1 MAEMH
6 VFSTEAASKV
16 GVNAAA
22 LLHDI
27 AFWCRR
33 NAVNGENIHDGKA
46 WTYNSLDAWAA
57 MYPYLSKK
65 QIRLALSKLIEGGYI
80 VDGDW
85 NQNRFDRTKW
95 YALTDAGWEI
105 SGVDFK
111 EIDVPEKAQ
120 QTCPPGHVR
129 NAPEG
134 TSYIRTEKNQNRTR
148 SNTPIAPYDD
158 SDVLDSESDD
168 FADFAAQ
175 CLAAYN
181 EEAGQQVGYP
191 SEKAWLGMRRIFDA
205 GRTLDDVRQVVRKK
219 RMQWQGDER
228 MRRFIRPE
236 TLLGDKFESY
246 LNEPGEEAIE
256 DEFSQYDRICH
267 AAS

>member
-46 WTYNSLDAWAA
+46 WTYNSMDAWAE

-65 QIRLALSKLIEGGYI
+65 QVRLAIDKLIEGGYI

-111 EIDVPEKAQ
+111 EIDEPKKAQ
-120 QTCPPGHVR
+120 QKCPHGQIR

-148 SNTPIAPYDD
+148 SNTPIAPTP
-158 SDVLDSESDD
+158 SDD
-168 FADFAAQ
+168 AIQVIDHLNKRTGKSYKPTSKATLRVINARLNEGHSIDDLKHVIDVKTDKWGNDAKMRDYLRPQTLFAQ
-175 CLAAYN
+175 
-181 EEAGQQVGYP
+181 
-191 SEKAWLGMRRIFDA
+191 SH
-205 GRTLDDVRQVVRKK
+205 
-219 RMQWQGDER
+219 
-228 MRRFIRPE
+228 
-236 TLLGDKFESY
+236 FEDY
-246 LNEPGEEAIE
+246 LNEKPASGYTKGG
-256 DEFSQYDRICH
+256 DDDPF
-267 AAS
+267 AAYRGIG